1 MRIEVVGQPFDP
13 WAALVAYQSAS
24 PSLAGKYGATV
35 SFVGT
40 LRDFNEGAAVERMWL
55 EHYPG
60 MTEKYLRRVAETA
73 ISRWPVSDA
82 LVIHRYGEIA
92 LGDPI
97 VLVAVWAGH
106 REPAFAACRYIID
119 ELKTQAPF
127 WKRELSAAGPRWL
140 EPTPDKR

>member
-13 WAALVAYQSAS
+13 WAALVAHQAAA
-24 PSLAGKYGATV
+24 PALVGKYGATAT
-35 SFVGT
+35 FVGT
-40 LRDFNEGAAVERMWL
+40 LRDFNEGAPVRRMWL

-60 MTEKYLRRVAETA
+60 MTEKYLRRIVETA
-73 ISRWPVSDA
+73 AGRWAVADA

-92 LGDPI
+92 PGEPI
-97 VLVAVWAGH
+97 VLVAVWSEH

-127 WKRELSAAGPRWL
+127 WKREQTAAGPRWL
-140 EPTPDKR
+140 EPTPDER